1 MSEVFNL
8 ISKRYGTIYTT
19 RKLEPFRQRLTCP
32 DDPEDHPDDLAKGP
46 DDLAEGPDVS
56 GSRRAARSPD
66 DPDDWPNDPAT
77 STKVL

>member
-1 MSEVFNL
+1 M
-8 ISKRYGTIYTT
+8 
-19 RKLEPFRQRLTCP
+19 TCP
-32 DDPEDHPDDLAKGP
+32 DDPEDHP

-66 DPDDWPNDPAT
+66 DPDDWPDDPAT